1 MCQLMTKQVKTSCSV
16 RSLTQ
21 FILYM
26 VQIWLPWQVAAP
38 MGKSVSVPFLE
49 IKAVQNWPWFV
60 YFEQCK
66 MYNAQSQKKNLK
78 NNTVEASNTRLPRY
92 KLQSFK
98 VDYTRKKI
106 AKNATHLALLRAPL
120 GEGDNRPDYYTFMES
135 FRDIRLKSKLSSI
148 TIRFIVCGIIAAKW
162 LSDRHT
168 FRLPSPLGLAF
179 GNPWGYRHQTAR
191 RRVRDRAPSRWKVPA
206 KSVQQFKSEEMN
218 PTQTDSKAN
227 LDR

>member
-66 MYNAQSQKKNLK
+66 MYNAQSQKKIWRTILQRHQTHDFHVISYRALK
-78 NNTVEASNTRLPRY
+78 LTIHE
-92 KLQSFK
+92 
-98 VDYTRKKI
+98 KI
-106 AKNATHLALLRAPL
+106 AKNATHLALLKAPL

>member
-66 MYNAQSQKKNLK
+66 MYNAQSQKNMK
-78 NNTVEASNTRLPRY
+78 NNTAEASNTRLPRY

-168 FRLPSPLGLAF
+168 FRLPSPFRSSIWKPLGVSPP
-179 GNPWGYRHQTAR
+179 NC
-191 RRVRDRAPSRWKVPA
+191 
-206 KSVQQFKSEEMN
+206 
-218 PTQTDSKAN
+218 
-227 LDR
+227 